1 MSSYLDFKDLR
12 NEGITHLGNLTGK
25 LWTDYN
31 VHDPGITILEALC
44 YALLDLDYR
53 TRLPAADIFA
63 RNPAATGADDNFY
76 SPAQIL
82 ACNPLTIVDYRKLL
96 SDLEGVRNAWLEVA
110 LDQPDSCLP
119 QDRQPGNLNGLYHV
133 YIETEDGADESAVV
147 AAVREAMHAHRNL
160 CEDLA
165 DIVILGK
172 LPLGVYAIVELAT
185 DADVVQVYLDMM
197 TTLGNFLSPSPHFY
211 TLQEQLDKGLPI
223 DAIFAGRPYANSVSH
238 GFINTDELQQIQ
250 LKKEIHLSDLYK
262 ALFEVTGIRTI
273 RDLQWK
279 PCGSAPRSGWKF
291 NIPENNVIDFNVEC
305 CSLQFMRNGKPV
317 PFDPAQ
323 YTALLAA
330 AAKKN
335 LYSSLLPN
343 LDLPFP
349 KGNYR
354 SDLGDY
360 YSIQNDFPYAYG
372 ISREG
377 VPADAP
383 KARQAWALQLKG
395 FLLFFDQLLADYLAQ
410 LANIRELFSMGR
422 GGGSS
427 YFFNYLGNGDDP
439 DGPNYVPDVAKLW
452 GNYVDNE
459 LKTLLGS
466 TGSTLVFPAAPGQTG
481 APEDIA
487 AMDFTNWDDMQNAI
501 TVLKSDLAEGRSV
514 VNVLQYQDCF
524 YYTISTTAADMVL
537 VSKRTFASTSD
548 AQKHAA
554 YVTANGMGDA
564 LYSLF
569 SIAGDK
575 FTFTIDYK
583 NVDLKTV
590 LQGELE
596 DPALY
601 AKRRKYFLDHLLS
614 RFAERFTDY
623 ALLQYAPGDIIGAEE
638 TYLSNYAVLSSQ
650 RGQAEGF
657 EKKWKGLIGAPIEGH
672 HSLCNFIVRKTD
684 AQYTFSLKIGG
695 KTFFSPTD
703 LYSSEDA
710 ARQAATALLKAMADR
725 SNYTVSPEGMITVR
739 NATLVDKYPTEEYAN
754 TIADRLAALFGQRPS
769 QRDVFTSAFVQTPRL
784 VDYSK
789 RTTTRSADT
798 LFRNTLATD
807 IEQYIDL
814 DAFKVDINDTIVDKP
829 DRFTYDL
836 LPANNTFKFEAV
848 DDFDSRDAAMAHAK
862 ELLLMATIPA
872 NYYVE
877 EDTTG
882 TCTIWITSGG
892 RKQAGYAT
900 RQPRPES
907 DKLAEKIQDLVRRQ
921 LYTMQTGNEPS
932 RWKFHFY
939 LGYEDAGR
947 LTLDS
952 KADFES
958 PTAAMDALRAL
969 WSNPGDLLNV
979 TEPSPPP
986 SEDPPPSSSYP
997 TPPSPLSTEGTLPS
1011 SSVPT
1016 PPSPLSTEGTPPSS
1030 SDPTPPSPLPTI
1042 GPTPESISTGLQFYQ
1057 SIQKA
1062 ITSENPAD
1070 YADIQMDPLSKQGQ
1084 YSWLCVDV
1092 DQRVAIVAQDY
1103 PDPASAEQAREKLS
1117 NLLTQGVKYLEIC
1130 VDGRIT
1136 RKRRD
1141 PVTGVYGYHWL
1152 IKSHNYFYSSGKH
1165 LILFESVKGY
1175 PSEDEAKQAFA
1186 GAWLTL
1192 LEQAAQESSYGPL
1205 ISLTEVFSNDPP
1217 ASPVVFVPKE
1227 TKVSLGGADA
1237 DVIARLVAMAGA
1249 YPIKRSGDNY
1259 YCSLTIPDTTPF
1271 VLKCACQHKTIAAA
1285 QLDFAYLIRLLR
1297 APVNLFT
1304 ERNRIYIAE
1313 VLAGSAGRYSS
1324 EDDAWK
1330 GVDSFIAA
1338 LRIEGAIV
1346 KYRKAD
1352 CSNTFLVVS
1361 TQPVLQHP
1369 YTYSTPGQRDAAI
1382 AQLTGQRGTPSIAQG
1397 ADGRWYI
1404 AIDLPDMPEAWVGTD
1419 TYDSH
1424 DHAQT
1429 ALDGA
1434 LPLLSDAANYLPA
1447 FTCDC
1452 RTFGIFLL
1460 DPTTIFAVHPQSYNA
1475 RELVVAAVE
1484 RMKKAVN
1491 TEGLHLVEHIL
1502 LRHQATADCSC
1513 LSVAYCST
1521 PPACSYEWTLPATD
1535 PDPCAPVES
1544 SSFIPG
1550 NDPWS
1555 FIATVVLPA
1564 WPGKF
1569 YPQDNKLVLGNVLYR
1584 EAPAHVL
1591 LRIVWLDPRDCHQ
1604 FETKYKGWRHNE
1616 NGCDFIKY
1624 LFNTRWDD
1632 PMPAFSQQVSELYC
1646 WPPQQNQ

>member
-1 MSSYLDFKDLR
+1 MSSYLDFNDLR

-63 RNPAATGADDNFY
+63 RNPAETGADDNFY

-96 SDLEGVRNAWLEVA
+96 SDIEGVRNAWLEVA
-110 LDQPDSCLP
+110 LDQPDNCLP
-119 QDRQPGNLNGLYHV
+119 QGRKPGNLNGLYHV
-133 YIETEDGADESAVV
+133 YIETEDGADEAAVV
-147 AAVREAMHAHRNL
+147 AAVKTAMHTHRNL

-172 LPLGVYAIVELAT
+172 LPLGVYAIIELAT
-185 DADVVQVYLDMM
+185 DADAVQVYLDMM

-211 TLQEQLDKGLPI
+211 TLQELLDKGLPV
-223 DAIFAGRPYANSVSH
+223 DGIFAGRPYSTSVSH

-262 ALFEVTGIRTI
+262 ALFDVAGIKTI

-354 SDLGDY
+354 ADLGDY
-360 YSIQNDFPYAYG
+360 YSIQNDFPFAYG

-410 LANIRELFSMGR
+410 LANIRGLFSMGR

-427 YFFNYLGNGDDP
+427 YFLNYLDNGDDP

-452 GNYVDNE
+452 GNYVDND
-459 LKTLLGS
+459 LKNLLGS
-466 TGSTLVFPAAPGQTG
+466 AGTTLAFPAAPGQTA
-481 APEDIA
+481 APEDIL

-501 TVLKSDLAEGRSV
+501 TLLKSDLAGSRSV

-524 YYTISTTAADMVL
+524 YYTISTTASDMVL
-537 VSKRTFASTSD
+537 VSKRTFANASD

-554 YVTANGMGDA
+554 YVTGNGMGDA

-575 FTFTIDYK
+575 FTFSIDYK
-583 NVDLKTV
+583 TVDLKTV

-623 ALLQYAPGDIIGAEE
+623 ALLQYTPGDIISAEE
-638 TYLSNYAVLSSQ
+638 NYLSNYAILSSQ
-650 RGQAEGF
+650 RGQARGF
-657 EKKWKGLIGAPIEGH
+657 EQKWKGLVGAPIESNR
-672 HSLCNFIVRKTD
+672 SLCNFIVRKTD

-695 KTFFSPTD
+695 KTFFSPPD

-710 ARQAATALLKAMADR
+710 ARQAATALMKAMADR

-739 NATLVDKYPTEEYAN
+739 NANLVDKYPTEEYAN
-754 TIADRLAALFGQRPS
+754 TIADRLSALFGQRPS
-769 QRDVFTSAFVQTPRL
+769 QRDVFASAFVQKTRL
-784 VDYSK
+784 IDYSK
-789 RTTTRSADT
+789 RASTRSADT
-798 LFRNTLATD
+798 LYRNTLATD

-814 DAFKVDINDTIVDKP
+814 DAFKVDINDTIVDRP
-829 DRFTYDL
+829 DRFTYAL
-836 LPANNTFKFEAV
+836 LPASNSFKFEAV
-848 DDFDSRDAAMAHAK
+848 DDFDSRDAAMTHAK
-862 ELLLMATIPA
+862 ELLLLATIPA

-877 EDTTG
+877 EDRTG
-882 TCTIWITSGG
+882 TCTIWITGGG

-900 RQPRPES
+900 RQPKPES

-921 LYTMQTGNEPS
+921 LFTVQTGNEPS
-932 RWKFHFY
+932 RWKFHFF

-947 LTLDS
+947 ITLDS
-952 KADFES
+952 RADFES
-958 PTAAMDALRAL
+958 PAAAMDALRAL
-969 WSNPGDLLNV
+969 WTRPDDLLNV
-979 TEPSPPP
+979 AAPPEHAPAPEGASAPTEPPAPPFP
-986 SEDPPPSSSYP
+986 EA
-997 TPPSPLSTEGTLPS
+997 PSPEA
-1011 SSVPT
+1011 
-1016 PPSPLSTEGTPPSS
+1016 
-1030 SDPTPPSPLPTI
+1030 I
-1042 GPTPESISTGLQFYQ
+1042 AAGLQFYK

-1062 ITSENPAD
+1062 ISSDNPAD
-1070 YADIQMDPLSKQGQ
+1070 YADVHPDPMSKQGQ

-1103 PDPASAEQAREKLS
+1103 PDPSATDQAMERLS
-1117 NLLTQGVKYLEIC
+1117 DLLTQGVKYLEIC

-1141 PVTGVYGYHWL
+1141 PATGVFGYHWL
-1152 IKSHNYFYSSGKH
+1152 IKSHNYYYSSGKQ

-1175 PSEDEAKQAFA
+1175 PSEDEAKQSFA
-1186 GAWLTL
+1186 VAYLEL

-1205 ISLTEVFSNDPP
+1205 ISLTEIFGNDPP
-1217 ASPVVFVPKE
+1217 AGPVVFIPKE

-1237 DVIARLVAMAGA
+1237 DVIARLVAIAGA
-1249 YPIKRSGDNY
+1249 YPIKRSGDTF

-1297 APVNLFT
+1297 APINLFT

-1313 VLAGSAGRYSS
+1313 VLAESPGRYMS

-1330 GVDSFIAA
+1330 GVDGFIAA
-1338 LRIEGAIV
+1338 LRIEGSIV

-1352 CSNTFLVVS
+1352 CSNTFLVVGAKP
-1361 TQPVLQHP
+1361 TLQHP

-1382 AQLTGQRGTPSIAQG
+1382 GQLTGQTGTQSVTQD
-1397 ADGRWYI
+1397 ADGRWHI
-1404 AIDLPDMPEAWVGTD
+1404 AIDLPDLPEAWVGTD
-1419 TYDSH
+1419 TYDSQ
-1424 DHAQT
+1424 DHAQA
-1429 ALDGA
+1429 ALNEV

-1452 RTFGIFLL
+1452 RTFEIFLL
-1460 DPTTIFAVHPQSYNA
+1460 DPTTISAVHPQSYNA
-1475 RELVVAAVE
+1475 REPVVAAVQ
-1484 RMKKAVN
+1484 RMEKAVN
-1491 TEGLHLVEHIL
+1491 TEGLHLIEHIL
-1502 LRHQATADCSC
+1502 LRHQPTADCGC
-1513 LSVAYCST
+1513 LSVAYCSA
-1521 PPACSYEWTLPATD
+1521 PPACSYDWTLPPTD
-1535 PDPCAPVES
+1535 PDPCAPAVS

-1555 FIATVVLPA
+1555 FIATVALPA

-1569 YPQDNKLVLGNVLYR
+1569 YPQDNKLVLENALYR

-1591 LRIVWLDPRDCHQ
+1591 LRVVWLDPRDCHL
-1604 FETKYKGWRHNE
+1604 FETKYKGWRHQE
-1616 NGCDFIKY
+1616 NGCDFLQY
-1624 LFNTRWDD
+1624 LFSTRWDAL
-1632 PMPAFSQQVSELYC
+1632 PAFSEQVSELYC

>member
-1 MSSYLDFKDLR
+1 MSTYLDFNNLR
-12 NEGITHLGNLTGK
+12 GEAITHLGNLTGK

-53 TRLPAADIFA
+53 TKLPAADIFA
-63 RNPAATGADDNFY
+63 RKPATAGGDGGAAIDDNFY

-82 ACNPLTIVDYRKLL
+82 ACNPLTIIDYRKLL
-96 SDLEGVRNAWLEVA
+96 SDIEGVRNAWLEVA
-110 LDQPDSCLP
+110 LDQPDNCLP
-119 QDRQPGNLNGLYHV
+119 QGRNSNNLNGLYHV
-133 YIETEDGADESAVV
+133 YVELEDGADESAVV
-147 AAVREAMHAHRNL
+147 ASVKTAMQTHRNL

-165 DIVILGK
+165 DVVILGK
-172 LPLGVYAIVELAT
+172 LPLGIYAIVELGT

-197 TTLGNFLSPSPHFY
+197 TALANFLSPSPHFY

-223 DAIFAGRPYANSVSH
+223 DAIFAGRPYATSVSH

-262 ALFEVTGIRTI
+262 ALFDVSGIKTI

-279 PCGSAPRSGWKF
+279 PCGSAPRGGWKF
-291 NIPENNVIDFNVEC
+291 NIPENNVVDFNVEC

-317 PFDPAQ
+317 PFDPTQ
-323 YTALLAA
+323 YAALLAA
-330 AAKKN
+330 AAKKD
-335 LYSSLLPN
+335 LYRSLLPN

-354 SDLGDY
+354 ADLGDY

-410 LANIRELFSMGR
+410 LAHIRELFSMGR

-427 YFFNYLGNGDDP
+427 YFLNFLDNGDDP
-439 DGPNYVPDVAKLW
+439 DGPNYVPDVSKLW
-452 GNYVDNE
+452 GNYVSSD
-459 LKTLLGS
+459 LKELLGS
-466 TGSTLVFPAAPGQTG
+466 AGTTLAFPAAPGSASAGLAG
-481 APEDIA
+481 APGDIA
-487 AMDFTNWDDMQNAI
+487 AMDFTNWDDMQNTI
-501 TVLKSDLAEGRSV
+501 TLLKSDLAEGRSLI
-514 VNVLQYQDCF
+514 NVLQYQDCF
-524 YYTISTTAADMVL
+524 YYTISTSATDMVL
-537 VSKRTFASTSD
+537 VSKRTFAKAAD

-554 YVTANGMGDA
+554 FVTGNGMGDA

-583 NVDLKTV
+583 TVDLAT
-590 LQGELE
+590 LLRGELE

-614 RFAERFTDY
+614 RFAERFADY

-650 RGQAEGF
+650 RGQAGGF
-657 EKKWKGLIGAPIEGH
+657 EKKWKGLIGAPIEGR
-672 HSLCNFIVRKTD
+672 HSLCNFIIRKTD

-695 KTFFSPTD
+695 KTLFSPTD

-725 SNYTVSPEGMITVR
+725 SNYTVSPQGAITVR
-739 NATLVDKYPTEEYAN
+739 NATLLDKYPTEEYAN
-754 TIADRLAALFGQRPS
+754 TIADRLSALFGQRPS
-769 QRDVFTSAFVQTPRL
+769 QRDVFASAFVRKTRL
-784 VDYSK
+784 IDYSK
-789 RTTTRSADT
+789 RTSTRSTET
-798 LFRNTLATD
+798 LYRNTLATD
-807 IEQYIDL
+807 VEQYIDL
-814 DAFKVDINDTIVDKP
+814 DAFKVDINDTIVDRP

-836 LPANNTFKFEAV
+836 LPANNSFKFEAV
-848 DDFDSRDAAMAHAK
+848 EDFDSKDAAMAHAK
-862 ELLLMATIPA
+862 QLLLLATIPA

-877 EDTTG
+877 EDKTG
-882 TCTIWITSGG
+882 TCTIWITSRG

-907 DKLAEKIQDLVRRQ
+907 DKIAEKIQDQVRRQ
-921 LYTMQTGNEPS
+921 LYTIQTGNEPS

-947 LTLDS
+947 ITLDS
-952 KADFES
+952 KTDFET

-969 WSNPGDLLNV
+969 WSKPEDLLNV
-979 TEPSPPP
+979 AAPPEAAP
-986 SEDPPPSSSYP
+986 
-997 TPPSPLSTEGTLPS
+997 
-1011 SSVPT
+1011 VPA
-1016 PPSPLSTEGTPPSS
+1016 
-1030 SDPTPPSPLPTI
+1030 
-1042 GPTPESISTGLQFYQ
+1042 PTPEGAALPTQSPEASPSTPPTAAPDLSLVPSTPAPSSESIAAGLQFHQ

-1062 ITSENPAD
+1062 VTSDNPAD
-1070 YADIQMDPLSKQGQ
+1070 YADVQMDQLTRQGQ

-1092 DQRVAIVAQDY
+1092 DQRVAFVAQDY
-1103 PDPASAEQAREKLS
+1103 PDQVSAAQARERLS
-1117 NLLTQGVKYLEIC
+1117 DLLIQGVKYLEIC

-1141 PVTGVYGYHWL
+1141 PVTGVFGYHWL
-1152 IKSHNYFYSSGKH
+1152 IKSHNYYYSSGKQ
-1165 LILFESVKGY
+1165 LILFESIKGY
-1175 PSEDEAKQAFA
+1175 PSGDEAKQAFTA
-1186 GAWLTL
+1186 TYLTL
-1192 LEQAAQESSYGPL
+1192 LEQAAQESNYGPL
-1205 ISLTEVFSNDPP
+1205 ISLTEVFSNNPP
-1217 ASPVVFVPKE
+1217 DGPVVFVPKE

-1249 YPIKRSGDNY
+1249 YPIKKSGDTY

-1271 VLKCACQHKTIAAA
+1271 VLNCACQHKTIAAA
-1285 QLDFAYLIRLLR
+1285 QLEFAYLIRLLR
-1297 APVNLFT
+1297 TPVNLFT
-1304 ERNRIYIAE
+1304 ESNRIYVAE
-1313 VLAGSAGRYSS
+1313 VLAVSAGRYNS

-1330 GVDSFIAA
+1330 GVDTFISV
-1338 LRIEGAIV
+1338 LRIDGTIV
-1346 KYRKAD
+1346 KYRRAD
-1352 CSNTFLVVS
+1352 CSNTFLIVGP
-1361 TQPVLQHP
+1361 QPVLQHP

-1382 AQLTGQRGTPSIAQG
+1382 AQLTGRTGTPSIAQG
-1397 ADGRWYI
+1397 TDGRWSI

-1419 TYDSH
+1419 TYDSS
-1424 DHAQT
+1424 DHAQA
-1429 ALDGA
+1429 ALNGA
-1434 LPLLSDAANYLPA
+1434 LPLLSDSANFLPT

-1452 RTFGIFLL
+1452 RHFGIFLL
-1460 DPTTIFAVHPQSYNA
+1460 DPRTVIAVHPQSYNA
-1475 RELVVAAVE
+1475 REPVIAAVG

-1491 TEGLHLVEHIL
+1491 TEGLHLIEHIL
-1502 LRHQATADCSC
+1502 LRHQATADCGC
-1513 LSVAYCST
+1513 LSVAYCSK
-1521 PPACSYEWTLPATD
+1521 PPACSYDWTLPVSDA
-1535 PDPCAPVES
+1535 DPCAPAAS

-1564 WPGKF
+1564 WPEKF
-1569 YPQDNKLVLGNVLYR
+1569 YPQDNKLVLGNALYR

-1591 LRIVWLDPRDCHQ
+1591 LRIVWLDPRDCHE
-1604 FETKYKGWRHNE
+1604 FETKYKGWCHNDH
-1616 NGCDFIKY
+1616 GCDFIQY
-1624 LFNTRWDD
+1624 LFNTRWDAL
-1632 PMPAFSQQVSELYC
+1632 PAFSEQVSELYC
-1646 WPPQQNQ
+1646 WPPQ